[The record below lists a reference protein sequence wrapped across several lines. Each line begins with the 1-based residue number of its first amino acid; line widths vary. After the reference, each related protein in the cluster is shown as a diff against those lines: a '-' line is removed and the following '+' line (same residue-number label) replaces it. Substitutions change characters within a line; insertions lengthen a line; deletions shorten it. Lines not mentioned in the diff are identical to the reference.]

1 MIDPDF
7 ETWLDDF
14 KDKIAFVEDTIQL
27 SVQDVHSVDLS
38 LAADGTDRMQR
49 LHDLEDKLDV
59 LERSLGLRQKL
70 RAELDAKH
78 AEVWSALQK
87 AQSTLTSGKE
97 PDDGTD

>member
-1 MIDPDF
+1 MTDPDF

-14 KDKIAFVEDTIQL
+14 KDKIAFVEDTIEL

-49 LHDLEDKLDV
+49 LHDLDDKLDV

-87 AQSTLTSGKE
+87 AQSALKSCEE
-97 PDDGTD
+97 PDDETD